1 MGKNKPAGSAAKK
14 NWGTTYTGK
23 ELTGYL
29 VGLAGQNIIYNIIGV
44 GLVFYFQSV
53 IFIPAIACSLIF
65 LFARIWDAFN
75 DPMMGSIV
83 DKTRTKWGK
92 CKPYLMFVP
101 AVIMVTTILPFFNS
115 MYAEP
120 KPEIDR
126 LVTLDSFSETYRPG
140 ESYQEIDR
148 FTYAE
153 SGFLNKMLGKAG
165 EETEIAIVSL
175 PNVQSVL
182 VIEKDAE
189 KNDGIVDDGTQKS
202 VYDAYVKENEGVK
215 AQPVAE
221 KLTAETVRE
230 LQKEQIAEFEHN
242 DKTYILYQVSVD
254 NRVGL
259 LKVEKDEAGAEKLV
273 LFNADDAKENAS
285 EQDAMLENYKSEK
298 GFNKAKGGR
307 AALIVAW
314 AAFSYVLWGMTY
326 TIGDIPLW
334 GVTSLMTEDQ
344 KDRAKAL
351 SLARIC
357 ASFGAIGMAFTF
369 IAPSFQG
376 IFKDR
381 GFGEAKSLQYAY
393 ILTAIILTVFSSILF
408 QFAGLSVHE
417 RVEQSNE
424 SHTMKENFQTMW
436 RCLPFRKL
444 LISGVLRSPIQLLS
458 TVAITLVMYFFFNN
472 DLLGKLKPDGKL
484 NIALVIKVV
493 LLFIGIMGGMLV
505 SSGMSPGIAEKVGKK
520 RLYNIYSFLGAVPFV
535 FVFII
540 YLIAGKK
547 LLDEW
552 VWTIIISLVFFVASW
567 AQGGLNVL
575 QSVMIADCVD
585 YEEYNNG
592 VRPDGVFFA
601 GQSFITKLSAGIA
614 ALIQGIAFAV
624 VGFSGGRL
632 AVLNSA
638 LKRGVDFA
646 DYNGGKYAMVMFLLV
661 SIPPAIGMIL
671 SGIPTLKYSLT
682 DEEHTRILN
691 ELNAKRNG
699 EE

>member
-1 MGKNKPAGSAAKK
+1 VDGYVYQAGDEANEVDSF
-14 NWGTTYTGK
+14 TYKDETLDKEYTVRILRIPSTDSLLVMKVNAETGK
-23 ELTGYL
+23 TEWVDDATQISVREDFLKDENA
-29 VGLAGQNIIYNIIGV
+29 VQGLDVSA
-44 GLVFYFQSV
+44 LEK
-53 IFIPAIACSLIF
+53 
-65 LFARIWDAFN
+65 
-75 DPMMGSIV
+75 M
-83 DKTRTKWGK
+83 
-92 CKPYLMFVP
+92 P
-101 AVIMVTTILPFFNS
+101 AVQKYDNKDV
-115 MYAEP
+115 E
-120 KPEIDR
+120 
-126 LVTLDSFSETYRPG
+126 TLRE
-140 ESYQEIDR
+140 
-148 FTYAE
+148 
-153 SGFLNKMLGKAG
+153 GK
-165 EETEIAIVSL
+165 EELARYK
-175 PNVQSVL
+175 
-182 VIEKDAE
+182 KDKDE
-189 KNDGIVDDGTQKS
+189 
-202 VYDAYVKENEGVK
+202 YV
-215 AQPVAE
+215 
-221 KLTAETVRE
+221 
-230 LQKEQIAEFEHN
+230 
-242 DKTYILYQVSVD
+242 LYQVSVD

-259 LKVEKDEAGAEKLV
+259 ACSIDGAALAAVGAEA
-273 LFNADDAKENAS
+273 ADDAIKDAK
-285 EQDAMLENYKSEK
+285 QDAVLEEYKSEH
-298 GFNKAKGGR
+298 GFTKASGFG
-307 AALIVAW
+307 AVGIIAW
-314 AAFSYVLWGMTY
+314 AAISYILWGMTY

-344 KDRAKAL
+344 RDRAKAL

-547 LLDEW
+547 LLVEW
-552 VWTIIISLVFFVASW
+552 VGPIIISLVFVVASG

-614 ALIQGIAFAV
+614 TLISGAV
-624 VGFSGGRL
+624 YGFVGFSDSKITFLNNALIAGADFKTFNPFTLGG
-632 AVLNSA
+632 AEVGKFSA
-638 LKRGVDFA
+638 
-646 DYNGGKYAMVMFLLV
+646 AMFFLI
-661 SIPPAIGMIL
+661 SIPPAIGMVL
-671 SGIPTLKYSLT
+671 AAIPTLKYALP
-682 DEEHTRILN
+682 DKEHTRILD
-691 ELNAKRNG
+691 ELNAKRNAENAG
-699 EE
+699 TEE